1 MNDDASA
8 VVAAWQRGD
17 EAAVYALFADHY
29 PRAVRLGALSGL
41 TQHDAEECAQ
51 DAFVRA
57 FERRR
62 QLRDPVAFPLWFH
75 RIVTS
80 QILTLLRRRSRSR
93 DVDLDTAGDLAEDW
107 QRERIPRPDESAIAS
122 EQRERLWR
130 DVQSLPPRFRVAVV
144 LRYYG
149 DYSTREIAAILG
161 MREGAVRV
169 TLHRALS
176 RLRAT
181 ASPPENVPEN
191 LSACPAPH
199 LA

>member
-1 MNDDASA
+1 MDDDASA
-8 VVAAWQRGD
+8 AVAAWQRGD
-17 EAAVYALFADHY
+17 EAAVRALFEDHY
-29 PRAVRLGALSGL
+29 PHAVRLGALSGL
-41 TQHDAEECAQ
+41 TQHEAEECAQ
-51 DAFVRA
+51 AAFVRA

-62 QLRDPVAFPLWFH
+62 QLRDPAAFPLWFH

-80 QILTLLRRRSRSR
+80 QILTLLRSRSRSR
-93 DVDLDTAGDLAEDW
+93 DVDLDAAGDLAEDW
-107 QRERIPRPDESAIAS
+107 QRDHIPWPDESAIAS

-169 TLHRALS
+169 TLYRALR
-176 RLRAT
+176 RLRVT
-181 ASPPENVPEN
+181 ASLAEN
-191 LSACPAPH
+191 LSAQPSPH
-199 LA
+199 LV